1 LDTIGSENPM
11 RRREVWLPL
20 VALTLLAL
28 AVRLP
33 WFFDGFYGDE
43 AFTYDDVVHRT
54 LADAMG
60 RVREYE
66 DTPPFFFLIEWGA
79 AKFGDPAVWLR
90 LPAFIC
96 GTALVPLS
104 YLLGMRVAGRRAAI
118 IGAGLLAVSPFAVR
132 FSSEAR
138 AYSLLALLV
147 VASTLALVVALERP
161 ERRWPWAAFA
171 ALTVATLYTHY
182 TAFFIVL
189 AQALWAFTMNRR
201 QWRPLVLSYGAALL
215 AAAPWMLTRPEGHG
229 LSFAV
234 LYPFSTKE
242 LYKFW
247 AQSVVGSPQIG
258 IQKIPGP
265 VGWYLLA
272 AMACVVVAGLALGGR
287 RSLGR
292 PSSGAVLIVV
302 LALAAPLGVL
312 VYTLA
317 ETSVVAGRNMFASA
331 PFAFL
336 TVGLV
341 LAKLRPAALAVA
353 VALGAGAL
361 VLGLAI
367 NKTDDQW
374 HRPAWKQAASFVNAR
389 ARATDPVVI
398 GNPFGP
404 PAGGERDIS
413 AIPMRLYLDRP
424 DTLVGLFSG
433 DRDGFAS
440 LEPRGRVF
448 VVVPSLIG
456 GEQAKPPRP
465 GRGFE
470 LEASDSWRGLT
481 PIAVYAY
488 RRRLPDADRVRLV
501 HRDGGGDLLAPG
513 GSRSPVVEDPDGG
526 FLEGAVDEED
536 HLTAS
541 GWAVD
546 PATGEPPDEVLIFD
560 GPRLMGRAA
569 PDGSRP
575 DIAKRFGPKALR
587 SGFHVELLSGR
598 GHSLIESGALEAVAV
613 RGRSAWLVP
622 ALDGA
627 FAAPAD

>member
-1 LDTIGSENPM
+1 MDTIVSDNPM

-33 WFFDGFYGDE
+33 WFLDGFYGDE

-54 LADAMG
+54 LAEAMS

-79 AKFGDPAVWLR
+79 AKLGDPAVWLR

-104 YLLGMRVAGRRAAI
+104 YLLGLRVGGRRAAT
-118 IGAGLLAVSPFAVR
+118 IGAGLLALAPFAVR
-132 FSSEAR
+132 YTSEAR
-138 AYSLLALLV
+138 AYSLLAFLA

-161 ERRWPWAAFA
+161 ERRWPWVAFS
-171 ALTVATLYTHY
+171 ALTIAILYTHY
-182 TAFFIVL
+182 TAFFVVL
-189 AQALWAFTMNRR
+189 VQALWAFTANRR
-201 QWRPLVLSYGAALL
+201 RWRPLVLSYGAALV
-215 AAAPWMLTRPEGHG
+215 AVAPWMLTRAEGHG
-229 LSFAV
+229 LSFAA
-234 LYPFSTKE
+234 LYPFSAKE

-258 IQKIPGP
+258 VQEIPGT
-265 VGWYLLA
+265 VGWWLLA
-272 AMACVVVAGLALGGR
+272 AMACVVVVGLALGGR

-292 PSSGAVLIVV
+292 PSSGALLIVF

-312 VYTLA
+312 AYTLA
-317 ETSVVAGRNMFASA
+317 DTSVVAGRNMFVSA
-331 PFAFL
+331 PFALL

-341 LAKLRPAALAVA
+341 LAQLRPALMAVA
-353 VALGAGAL
+353 VTLAAGAL

-367 NKTDDQW
+367 NKEAQW
-374 HRPAWKQAASFVNAR
+374 QRPAWKQAAHFVDAR
-389 ARATDPVVI
+389 AQATDPVVI

-413 AIPMRLYLDRP
+413 SIPMRLYLDHP
-424 DTLVGLFSG
+424 ETLVGLFSG
-433 DRDGFAS
+433 DRDGFAT

-456 GEQAKPPRP
+456 GKQAKPPRP
-465 GRGFE
+465 GAGFE

-488 RRRLPDADRVRLV
+488 RRHLSEEDRVRLV

-513 GSRSPVVEDPDGG
+513 GSRSPVATDPEGG
-526 FLEGAVDEED
+526 FLESVVDVED
-536 HLTAS
+536 HITVS

-546 PATGEPPDEVLIFD
+546 PATGRPPEEVLIFD
-560 GPRLMGRAA
+560 GPRLMGRGR
-569 PDGSRP
+569 PDGNRP

-587 SGFHVELLSGR
+587 SGFHVELFSGR
-598 GHSLIESGALEAVAV
+598 GESLIASGSLEAVGT
-613 RGRSAWLVP
+613 RGRSAWFVP
-622 ALDGA
+622 ALGGA
-627 FAAPAD
+627 LAQPAD